1 MAFAAKKKLLLVE
14 DEPGLV
20 LTLKDRL
27 SKEGYEV
34 DTATQGDQGLSMAL
48 TGTYDLVVLDLMLPG
63 KSGFDICRDLRQHR
77 LPMPILILTARD
89 QVVDK
94 VVGLKLGA
102 DDYLT
107 KPFDTL
113 ELLARI
119 EALLRRSAAA
129 QSSEADCV
137 HQIGTLRIDLRSTS
151 VWRDGV
157 RIDLSAREFEL
168 LRYFVSHPGETIS
181 RETLLKEVWGYAA
194 PPNTRTVDVHVAW
207 LRQKLELNP
216 KQPKLI
222 LTAPGFGYRFAR

>member
-1 MAFAAKKKLLLVE
+1 MLAAKKRILLVE

-34 DTATQGDQGLSMAL
+34 ESASRGDLGLSLAL
-48 TGTYDLVVLDLMLPG
+48 AGTYDLLILDLMLPG

-77 LPMPILILTARD
+77 VPTPILMLTARD

-119 EALLRRSAAA
+119 EALLRRSAP
-129 QSSEADCV
+129 QTPDMADSV
-137 HQIGTLRIDLRSTS
+137 HQIGAVRIDLRSTS
-151 VWRDGV
+151 VWRGGDRV
-157 RIDLSAREFEL
+157 DLSAREFEL
-168 LRYFVSHPGETIS
+168 LRYFVCHPGETIS
-181 RETLLKEVWGYAA
+181 RETLLKEVWGYTAA
-194 PPNTRTVDVHVAW
+194 PTTRTVDVHVAW
-207 LRQKLELNP
+207 LRQKLEANP
-216 KQPKLI
+216 KQPALI
-222 LTAPGFGYRFAR
+222 LT